1 VIADG
6 YCLTV
11 IFAADEALPNQLS
24 RRQCMPKQSRLIVGF
39 ECFREGPVANGA
51 IRLETTNLAETSA
64 NSAQSKLSLM
74 GKVRLC

>member
-1 VIADG
+1 
-6 YCLTV
+6 
-11 IFAADEALPNQLS
+11 
-24 RRQCMPKQSRLIVGF
+24 MPKQSRLIVGF